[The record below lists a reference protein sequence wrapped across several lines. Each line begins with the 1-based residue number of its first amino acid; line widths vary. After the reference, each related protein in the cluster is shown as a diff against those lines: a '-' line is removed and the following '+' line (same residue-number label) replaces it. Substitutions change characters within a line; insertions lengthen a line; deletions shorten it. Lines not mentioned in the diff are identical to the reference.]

1 MRMSVCL
8 RLKKC
13 NMDPDEE
20 TPEVHA
26 PSEEEDLLHTDIE
39 CDPPPPPL
47 KWTKRPWA
55 WREAVQDKTISAKRI
70 KLHKAVAN
78 TKSSKCG
85 KC

>member
-13 NMDPDEE
+13 DMDPDEE
-20 TPEVHA
+20 TPEVA
-26 PSEEEDLLHTDIE
+26 PSEEEDLHTDIE

-70 KLHKAVAN
+70 KLHKAVAK
-78 TKSSKCG
+78 TKSSKRGRC
-85 KC
+85 